1 MKTHSI
7 AEKYTY
13 RVIWSDED
21 REYVGLCAELPSL
34 SWLDKSQTA
43 ALRGIVDAAREAVA
57 DLTRQH
63 EAVPG
68 PLSIRRYSGQ
78 FKVRIPPQVHRER
91 EARARL
97 TLLPGKVRARSS
109 QPNGIL
115 RE

>member
-57 DLTRQH
+57 DMTRQH

-78 FKVRIPPQVHRER
+78 FKVRIPPQVHRKLTI
-91 EARARL
+91 EAAESHVSLNRL
-97 TLLPGKVRARSS
+97 VSAKLAHG
-109 QPNGIL
+109 
-115 RE
+115 

>member
-34 SWLDKSQTA
+34 SWLDKSQIA

-57 DLTRQH
+57 DMTRQH

-78 FKVRIPPQVHRER
+78 FKVRIPPQVHRKLTI
-91 EARARL
+91 EAAESHISLNRL
-97 TLLPGKVRARSS
+97 VSAKLAHG
-109 QPNGIL
+109 
-115 RE
+115 

>member
-34 SWLDKSQTA
+34 SWPDKSQTA

-57 DLTRQH
+57 DMTRH
-63 EAVPG
+63 REAVPG
-68 PLSIRRYSGQ
+68 PLSTRRYSGQ
-78 FKVRIPPQVHRER
+78 FKVRIPPQVHRKLTI
-91 EARARL
+91 EAAESHVSLNRL
-97 TLLPGKVRARSS
+97 VSAKLAHG
-109 QPNGIL
+109 
-115 RE
+115 